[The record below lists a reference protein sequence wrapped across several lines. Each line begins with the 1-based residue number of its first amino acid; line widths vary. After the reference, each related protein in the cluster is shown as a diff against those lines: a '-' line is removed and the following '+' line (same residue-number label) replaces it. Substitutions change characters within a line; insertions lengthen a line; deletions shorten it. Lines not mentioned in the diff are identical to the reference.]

1 MILGAIFSI
10 RFKQSKYMN
19 KITIFFTLVFIS
31 VSIFLYKG
39 LHYDPKKIES
49 PLIGKTFPKF
59 KLTDLYTKDTL
70 TNNDFLEKNY
80 RECMG
85 QLVS

>member
-1 MILGAIFSI
+1 
-10 RFKQSKYMN
+10 MN
-19 KITIFFTLVFIS
+19 KITVFFTLILIT

-59 KLTDLYTKDTL
+59 QLTDLYTKDTL
-70 TNNDFLEKNY
+70 TNSNFLEKKNY
-80 RECMG
+80 CKCLG